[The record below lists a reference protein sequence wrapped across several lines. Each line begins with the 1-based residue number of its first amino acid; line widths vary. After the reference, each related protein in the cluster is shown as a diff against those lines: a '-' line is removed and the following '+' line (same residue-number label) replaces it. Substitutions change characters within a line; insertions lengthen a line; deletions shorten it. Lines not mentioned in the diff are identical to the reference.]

1 MARESVCAVYLAL
14 NHWGGVP
21 QFDIILKAHDLLHA
35 TSHMTQLD
43 ARHMTQLDAN
53 PDSAPEKG
61 ETAFC
66 KYATPGGDQ
75 CIKETSVILIRD
87 NNNPNTKKLGDL
99 SAKQLSCIAVL
110 TPDGKIDG
118 EKPCT
123 ALQASNPRNANR
135 TQNAYGLCM
144 RVDQKEIACGAW
156 KQEPD
161 VRQRDAGCTRCLKWL
176 KACL

>member
-123 ALQASNPRNANR
+123 ALPIPAMPIVRRTRTGYACVLIERRLHAARGSRSLMCANGMQGARGASD
-135 TQNAYGLCM
+135 G
-144 RVDQKEIACGAW
+144 
-156 KQEPD
+156 
-161 VRQRDAGCTRCLKWL
+161 
-176 KACL
+176 

>member
-1 MARESVCAVYLAL
+1 LLFLLVLTY
-14 NHWGGVP
+14 WGGVP

-35 TSHMTQLD
+35 SSHMTQPD

-66 KYATPGGDQ
+66 NYATPGGDQ

-87 NNNPNTKKLGDL
+87 NNNLNTKKLGDL

-110 TPDGKIDG
+110 TPNGKIDG
-118 EKPCT
+118 EKPEPLPNPAVPTGRRTRTGYAGACIERRLR
-123 ALQASNPRNANR
+123 AARGSRSLMCANGMQGARSASD
-135 TQNAYGLCM
+135 G
-144 RVDQKEIACGAW
+144 
-156 KQEPD
+156 
-161 VRQRDAGCTRCLKWL
+161 
-176 KACL
+176 

>member
-87 NNNPNTKKLGDL
+87 NNNPNTKMLGDL

-118 EKPCT
+118 EKP
-123 ALQASNPRNANR
+123 AQHFQPRNANR
-135 TQNAYGLCM
+135 PQNAYGLCM
-144 RVDQKEIACGAW
+144 RVDRKEIACGAW

-161 VRQRDAGCTRCLKWL
+161 VRQQDAGCTRCFRWL
-176 KACL
+176 KTSL